1 MTIKEAL
8 AGLFNKED
16 LPALPD
22 SFMFGV
28 ATADHQCEAIDQN
41 NLDIRDWWEE
51 RGDPKVARNK
61 ATDFWYRYEEDIDK
75 AKELGCSVFRFS
87 ISWSRI
93 EPLPGQFNKE
103 AIDHYRKLIDKI
115 ISSNMK
121 PILTLHHF
129 TWPIHVQEH
138 GGMTAEEFPDIYAN
152 YVRVIASHFAKDV
165 PYWITFNEPNL
176 LMGGYLKPWWD
187 ENYAAPPGLPKDATT
202 ADQVEAVGKLISNLF
217 RANKKAYEII
227 KAENPRAQVG
237 VNQYFYGLPSWLQQL
252 VNRNASAIK
261 GEKDLQKQA
270 DRLAL
275 KRDLIRGDEISAFRA
290 NTLGKDKFD
299 VVLAA
304 LTKTPE
310 RMEQVAFSDDY
321 FIARQQLLVGSSR
334 GMADFQDL
342 TGIEIVVVRG
352 TTSEKNLPLISR
364 DSQAIVLDDYQKAL
378 QYLDQRGNSALLAD
392 NTILSGLM
400 EQNPGKYK
408 IVELQRTGS
417 EKYAAAIAK
426 GDSGLLNA
434 VNSTIRDFNESEDKA
449 IWKAKYEETT
459 GLATELPLRDAR
471 RLAFGESEIKASGAG
486 QKSPGPIPKA
496 PTGTVLRR
504 IQDRGHLVVAVRED
518 LPGFGYRNTE
528 TGDLEGIEIT
538 LAHAMAERI
547 FGDASKVQLEPVA
560 IQKRMTAV
568 GPVPNLL
575 DWIFRQYTILATIM
589 LTNWWYMGMAGELDE
604 YLCPRGC
611 ENKMDFLGLDYYWGI
626 PSLHIERLQRLIEA
640 AYRHFDQAPVWPGAL
655 YDILKDL
662 SQKFP
667 DRPIIIC
674 ENGSVKVADGW
685 EREKYIREHVKEVQR
700 AIRDGMDVAAYV
712 YWSITSNREWDLVF
726 SDASDFG
733 LYNIDLDHDPT
744 LTRNPTNAAK
754 AYKQIILDRKG

>member
-1 MTIKEAL
+1 
-8 AGLFNKED
+8 
-16 LPALPD
+16 
-22 SFMFGV
+22 
-28 ATADHQCEAIDQN
+28 
-41 NLDIRDWWEE
+41 
-51 RGDPKVARNK
+51 
-61 ATDFWYRYEEDIDK
+61 
-75 AKELGCSVFRFS
+75 
-87 ISWSRI
+87 
-93 EPLPGQFNKE
+93 
-103 AIDHYRKLIDKI
+103 
-115 ISSNMK
+115 MK
-121 PILTLHHF
+121 PMLTLHHF
-129 TWPIHVQEH
+129 TWPIHVQDR

-152 YVRVIASHFAKDV
+152 YVGVIASHFAKDV

-187 ENYAAPPGLPKDATT
+187 ENYAAPPGLPEDATT
-202 ADQVEAVGKLISNLF
+202 AEQVEAVGKLIRNLF
-217 RANKKAYEII
+217 LANKRAYEII
-227 KAENPRAQVG
+227 KSENPQAQVG

-261 GEKDLQKQA
+261 GDSDLQKQA

-275 KRDLIRGDEISAFRA
+275 KRDLIRGDGISAFRA
-290 NTLGKDKFD
+290 NTLGKNKFD

-310 RMEQVAFSDDY
+310 RMEQAAFSEDY
-321 FIARQQLLVGSSR
+321 FIARQQLLVGSNSS
-334 GMADFQDL
+334 MAGFQDL
-342 TGIEIVVVRG
+342 AGIEIVVVRG
-352 TTSEKNLPLISR
+352 TTSEKNLPRISK
-364 DSQAIVLDDYQKAL
+364 DSQAVVLDDYQKAL
-378 QYLDQRGNSALLAD
+378 QYLDQRGDSALLAD
-392 NTILSGLM
+392 NTILSGIM

-408 IVELQRTGS
+408 IIELQPTGS

-426 GDSGLLNA
+426 GDRELLNV
-434 VNSTIRDFNESEDKA
+434 VNFTIRAFNESEEMA
-449 IWKAKYEETT
+449 LWKSKYEETT
-459 GLATELPLRDAR
+459 GLATELPLKDAR
-471 RLAFGESEIKASGAG
+471 KLAFGESEIKASGPG
-486 QKSPGPIPKA
+486 KSPGAIAKA

-504 IQDRGHLVVAVRED
+504 IQDRGHLVVGVRED
-518 LPGFGYRNTE
+518 LPGFGYRNPE
-528 TGDLEGIEIT
+528 TGDLEGIEIM
-538 LAHAMAERI
+538 LANAMAERI
-547 FGDASKVQLEPVA
+547 FGDASKVQLKPLA

-568 GPVPNLL
+568 GPAPNLL

-674 ENGSVKVADGW
+674 ENGSVKIADGW

-700 AIRDGMDVAAYV
+700 AIRDGMDVEAYV
-712 YWSITSNREWDLVF
+712 CWSITSNREWDLVF

-733 LYNIDLDHDPT
+733 LYNIDLDHDPL
-744 LTRNPTNAAK
+744 LTRKPTEAAK
-754 AYKQIILDRKG
+754 AFKQIILDRRG